1 MAARGRKRQI
11 EARTPPGPKPSKPD
25 SLSWMGQEIWDKYGD
40 TLNALGLL
48 EVLDA
53 IAFGLLCDAIATLH
67 DMRDE
72 FARDGSFTNVCGE
85 NGALQANPLVT
96 MIAQQTK
103 GVLQLA
109 AEFGMT
115 PRGRINLTGSL
126 SCNPDAGAVNPME
139 ALLKEVTASGQP
151 SASSAVAPQ
160 TETKALAKV
169 PKKGTPKGKAAKK
182 GPKRK

>member
-11 EARTPPGPKPSKPD
+11 EAKTPPGPKPPKPD
-25 SLSWMGQEIWDKYGD
+25 SLSWMGQEIWDKYSD
-40 TLNALGLL
+40 TLNSLGIL

-53 IAFGLLCDAIATLH
+53 IAFGLLCDSIATLH
-67 DMRDE
+67 DMRQQLQPGD
-72 FARDGSFTNVCGE
+72 FVNVCGE

-103 GVLQLA
+103 AVLTLA

-115 PRGRINLTGSL
+115 PRGRITLTGSL
-126 SCNPDAGAVNPME
+126 SCTPDAGAVNPME
-139 ALLKEVTASGQP
+139 ALLREVTGSTVPQNGVPAAESKASD
-151 SASSAVAPQ
+151 
-160 TETKALAKV
+160 KV
-169 PKKGTPKGKAAKK
+169 PKTGTKAKSKAAKK

>member
-1 MAARGRKRQI
+1 
-11 EARTPPGPKPSKPD
+11 
-25 SLSWMGQEIWDKYGD
+25 MGQEIWDRYSD
-40 TLNALGLL
+40 TLNALGIL

-53 IAFGLLCDAIATLH
+53 IAFGLLCDSIATLQ
-67 DMRDE
+67 DMRDQLQPGD
-72 FARDGSFTNVCGE
+72 FVNVCGE

-103 GVLQLA
+103 GVLALA

-139 ALLKEVTASGQP
+139 ALLKEVTG
-151 SASSAVAPQ
+151 SSAPQ
-160 TETKALAKV
+160 SGVPAASPKTESRAASKV
-169 PKKGTPKGKAAKK
+169 PKKGTKGKAAKK